1 MLAEPENKSSALE
14 LIHGLFFLVMA
25 PLILGGPA
33 ILAWVIFT
41 FGLSL
46 SPEFAIEL
54 TVLVSAGW
62 FTYLIIYILYNHL
75 RFDL

>member
-33 ILAWVIFT
+33 ILTWVIST
-41 FGLSL
+41 LLGVSEGLAFFL
-46 SPEFAIEL
+46 AFL
-54 TVLVSAGW
+54 VLAGW
-62 FTYLIIYILYNHL
+62 NCFLACATYICGGD
-75 RFDL
+75 R

>member
-33 ILAWVIFT
+33 ILIWVISTLLGVSEGLVFFLT
-41 FGLSL
+41 FL
-46 SPEFAIEL
+46 
-54 TVLVSAGW
+54 VLAGW
-62 FTYLIIYILYNHL
+62 NCFLAWATYICGGD
-75 RFDL
+75 R

>member
-33 ILAWVIFT
+33 ILIWVISTLLGVSEGFVFFLT
-41 FGLSL
+41 FL
-46 SPEFAIEL
+46 
-54 TVLVSAGW
+54 VLLGW
-62 FTYLIIYILYNHL
+62 NCFLAWEILICGGD
-75 RFDL
+75 R